1 MKRNLISKLLITSMI
16 TTTSLFSLPIIT
28 HAGTIEPSTD
38 IEEPIVAQDFQ
49 GTTRTAYN
57 WTVHNLGVSGFEN
70 SQIRGPLK
78 NGCFDTEGIFG
89 ANRDFIIRW
98 SGAPSRSHFF
108 VRADGQE
115 SHNRHTI
122 IYGNAT
128 CYGRSGTTKI
138 RIPDNKGGLYK
149 FYVCEKSGKDTNIGS
164 ITVDS
169 R

>member
-28 HAGTIEPSTD
+28 HAGTIAPSTD
-38 IEEPIVAQDFQ
+38 IEEPIVAQHFQ

-70 SQIRGPLK
+70 AQIKGPLK
-78 NGCFDTEGIFG
+78 NGCFDTEGWF
-89 ANRDFIIRW
+89 ASHKTFTIRW
-98 SGAPSRSHFF
+98 NGAPSRSHFF

-122 IYGNAT
+122 VYGNAT
-128 CYGRSGTTKI
+128 CYGRSGKSDI
-138 RIPDNKGGLYK
+138 KIPDNKGGLYK
-149 FYVCEKSGKDTNIGS
+149 LYVCDKSGKDTNIGS